1 MNADQLEHA
10 MNELCHQ
17 WMSGKAT
24 TEGVFGPVQAAARVF
39 IFQALSAWTV
49 LESTGQT
56 EQLAPNFPTW
66 LRSILEG
73 EEPQVRRVSSVKVS
87 FPKH

>member
-1 MNADQLEHA
+1 
-10 MNELCHQ
+10 MNELCHE
-17 WMSGKAT
+17 WMHGKAPT
-24 TEGVFGPVQAAARVF
+24 DGVFGTVQAAARVF

-56 EQLAPNFPTW
+56 EQLAPDFNTW

-73 EEPQVRRVSSVKVS
+73 EEPHVPQTSSIRVSI
-87 FPKH
+87 PKH